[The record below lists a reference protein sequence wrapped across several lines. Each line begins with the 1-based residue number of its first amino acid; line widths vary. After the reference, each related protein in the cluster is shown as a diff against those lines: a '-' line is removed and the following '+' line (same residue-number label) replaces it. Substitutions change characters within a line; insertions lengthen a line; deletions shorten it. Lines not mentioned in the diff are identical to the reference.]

1 MSRRHRRTRGS
12 VAGLVVGNE
21 CLLMLYSLARCEQRG
36 RAVRS
41 WWTRKLSSLSAIHH
55 LPTARTGCLAV
66 GSCSEGLLRA
76 LQLASARPR
85 CGMARPSS
93 TSFDW
98 PGPRPHKPALSLAWR
113 RLVARDCYRSQTR
126 PARRSLTSRLLMR
139 DSWRDWV
146 RVMGTP
152 STGLMPCACL
162 PRRVLYMRTSAR
174 TPNLTKSKGKN
185 HTMFQICRE
194 RERERKR
201 RRVSPGRERR
211 GGDRGGEGRTH
222 PDDADPA
229 ARDAADLGEAPVA
242 VGGDDRR
249 DELGEAERQ
258 EEGDRGALHEEEAVR
273 PGDEDEGLRDLG
285 DPASEEERERA
296 SVQGLVRT
304 RGRGRR
310 TDWR

>member
-76 LQLASARPR
+76 LQLASALPR

-139 DSWRDWV
+139 TRQCAANDA
-146 RVMGTP
+146 P
-152 STGLMPCACL
+152 SSRLSL
-162 PRRVLYMRTSAR
+162 SA
-174 TPNLTKSKGKN
+174 LA
-185 HTMFQICRE
+185 
-194 RERERKR
+194 
-201 RRVSPGRERR
+201 RR
-211 GGDRGGEGRTH
+211 GGRSRTASLLATT
-222 PDDADPA
+222 DA
-229 ARDAADLGEAPVA
+229 G
-242 VGGDDRR
+242 
-249 DELGEAERQ
+249 
-258 EEGDRGALHEEEAVR
+258 
-273 PGDEDEGLRDLG
+273 
-285 DPASEEERERA
+285 S
-296 SVQGLVRT
+296 
-304 RGRGRR
+304 
-310 TDWR
+310 